1 MNAKAQ
7 TLGKE
12 KFLQKRTLSCFYC
25 FVFIGKSMTLSDI
38 EQTTV
43 YEKNAEQL
51 WWSEA
56 SDGRVI
62 KLCFQSSAECS
73 EFWGQ
78 IRKAQSDI
86 EQLEAVSKK
95 QTMPVR

>member
-1 MNAKAQ
+1 MQIANFGERKVPAKAH
-7 TLGKE
+7 T
-12 KFLQKRTLSCFYC
+12 FLFYC
-25 FVFIGKSMTLSDI
+25 FVFVGKSMTLSDI

-62 KLCFQSSAECS
+62 KLCFQSSTECS

-78 IRKAQSDI
+78 IRKAQSDV

-95 QTMPVR
+95 QTMSVR